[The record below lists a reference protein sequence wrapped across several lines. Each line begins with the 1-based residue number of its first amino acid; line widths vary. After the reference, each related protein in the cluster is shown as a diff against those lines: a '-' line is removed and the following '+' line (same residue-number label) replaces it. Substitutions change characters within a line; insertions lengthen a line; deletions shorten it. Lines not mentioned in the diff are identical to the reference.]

1 MITKKLL
8 LAAIAA
14 TGLAFTAVAQEF
26 HIEIGDR
33 PYYTH
38 GPRYWAGNYEMVWVP
53 GHWSRY
59 GHHWVHGHYLRGHH
73 RHWDARPYYYRDDY
87 R

>member
-8 LAAIAA
+8 LTAIAA

-26 HIEIGDR
+26 HVEIGDR

-38 GPRYWAGNYEMVWVP
+38 GSRYWAGEYEMIWVP
-53 GHWSRY
+53 GHWSHY
-59 GHHWVHGHYLRGHH
+59 GHHWVHGHYTRGHH
-73 RHWDARPYYYRDDY
+73 RHHGDRPYYYRDEY